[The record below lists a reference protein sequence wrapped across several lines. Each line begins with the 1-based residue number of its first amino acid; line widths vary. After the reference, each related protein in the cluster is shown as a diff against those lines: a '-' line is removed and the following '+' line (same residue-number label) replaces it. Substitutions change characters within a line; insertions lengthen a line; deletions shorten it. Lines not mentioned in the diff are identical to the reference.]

1 MTTIQPSFEAT
12 APAAAA
18 DLRALL
24 ERSDRKGLA
33 RMAIHVGLLGAT
45 AAGIYSA
52 QGSLLLIPA
61 LVAHGILIAYL
72 FAPFHEGVHYT
83 PFKTRRL
90 NEVVSWLCGVAIGWN
105 ATYYRYSHLAHHR
118 FIQDPE
124 RDPELRLRKPVNIA
138 EYLQRLSGYPHLR
151 NNIRTLL
158 RVAAGRFDNMPFIPE
173 PSRPRVQRS
182 AVAHLLVYVGVAG
195 VAVVYPRPVLLYW
208 LVPML
213 LGWPF
218 LLFVLFAEHTGCADS
233 GDNYENTRTTYTWW
247 PLRLIFWNMTFHAE
261 HHINPAIPFHALPA
275 AHAIM
280 KPRIAHIS
288 PGYLSWTRSYL
299 RELGAAAGRGPLT

>member
-1 MTTIQPSFEAT
+1 MTAIQPSFEAE

-24 ERSDRKGLA
+24 ERSDRKGLV
-33 RMAIHVGLLGAT
+33 RLGVHLGLLGVT
-45 AAGIYSA
+45 ASAIFFA

-61 LVAHGILIAYL
+61 LVVHGILIAYL

-90 NEVVSWLCGVAIGWN
+90 NDIVSWLSGVAIVWN

-124 RDPELRLRKPVNIA
+124 RDPELRMRKPITVA
-138 EYLQRLSGYPHLR
+138 EYLQRISGYPHLR
-151 NNIRTLL
+151 NNVRTLL
-158 RVAAGRFDNMPFIPE
+158 RVAAGRFENMPFIPG
-173 PSRPRVQRS
+173 PSRWRVQRS
-182 AVAHLLVYVGVAG
+182 AIAHLLVYAGVAG
-195 VAVVYPRPVLLYW
+195 VATVYPRPVLLYW

-233 GDNYENTRTTYTWW
+233 GDNYQNTRTTYTWW

-275 AHAIM
+275 AHALM

-288 PGYLSWTRSYL
+288 PGYLSWTSGHVKKL
-299 RELGAAAGRGPLT
+299 WATP